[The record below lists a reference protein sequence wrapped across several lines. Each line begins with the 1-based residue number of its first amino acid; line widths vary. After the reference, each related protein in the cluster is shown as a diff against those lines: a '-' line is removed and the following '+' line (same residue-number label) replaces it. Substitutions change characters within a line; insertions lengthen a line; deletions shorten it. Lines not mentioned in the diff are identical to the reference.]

1 MLVEKNYRTRHGE
14 IDLIVR
20 RDQTLVFVEVKL
32 RRGLGFGDPLES
44 VTPRK
49 QATIRSIAEQYLAE
63 YEPEFDELRFDV
75 VGILFRDGSPE
86 INYVADAF

>member
-1 MLVEKNYRTRHGE
+1 M
-14 IDLIVR
+14 
-20 RDQTLVFVEVKL
+20 
-32 RRGLGFGDPLES
+32 
-44 VTPRK
+44 TPRK